1 VLAEFPPTAK
11 VSDAIPAPAAAP
23 SSAGTATPPYPW
35 YRLRHACY
43 DAIYVSPHLD
53 DAVYSCGGQIA
64 LQRASGQRVLIVTV
78 FGHGESAEHGPG
90 VFRDYTRRK
99 REEQAAVERLDADH
113 LWLNYADALVR
124 TSSLADLVRYALPF
138 ISLDGA
144 LCRRIEVALYALV
157 TRLLAPDGQLYV
169 PLGVGAHPDHRLVF
183 EAVRAMSSRARAWRE
198 QFYEDVPYAQVPAVR
213 ADRLHYLGLS
223 RQGSLASA
231 LRAVRETRA
240 FWFAHAP
247 AWQQPILS
255 LLVGAHWGLSRALFF
270 LFGRRDA
277 LADQRAL
284 SELAID
290 SVIDDKVA
298 AMRAYATQTAYFF
311 PAGDAIYGALVRSR
325 GHYVERYW
333 KLREPTAHTHVKAQ
347 PDLPL
352 EQELARVDRLLAELA
367 G

>member
-1 VLAEFPPTAK
+1 MRWSHGCSRQTGSSTCRSAWALIPT
-11 VSDAIPAPAAAP
+11 
-23 SSAGTATPPYPW
+23 TAW
-35 YRLRHACY
+35 C
-43 DAIYVSPHLD
+43 S
-53 DAVYSCGGQIA
+53 
-64 LQRASGQRVLIVTV
+64 
-78 FGHGESAEHGPG
+78 
-90 VFRDYTRRK
+90 RRCA
-99 REEQAAVERLDADH
+99 RCR
-113 LWLNYADALVR
+113 LVR
-124 TSSLADLVRYALPF
+124 
-138 ISLDGA
+138 
-144 LCRRIEVALYALV
+144 
-157 TRLLAPDGQLYV
+157 
-169 PLGVGAHPDHRLVF
+169 
-183 EAVRAMSSRARAWRE
+183 ARWSE

-223 RQGSLASA
+223 AARAALGTSA

-247 AWQQPILS
+247 AWQRPILS
-255 LLVGAHWGLSRALFF
+255 LLVGAHWAVSRALFR

-277 LADQRAL
+277 LADERAL

-333 KLREPTAHTHVKAQ
+333 KLPEPTARTQVKAQ

-352 EQELARVDRLLAELA
+352 EQELARVDRLLAELRLRERPRSTSASPWCNRVAWVRGALRGAA
-367 G
+367 GSEHRAEPYFLYVSTERRKRWRIATCTRAPGGPVTKRAPGTRWLGSAPA